1 MALPL
6 PALTFEQTA
15 IFTPASNSAADV
27 LTAIEAAFAAL
38 STNQWTTARAKGEDA
53 SNPAIRIT
61 APAGSAIAE
70 FNAILGA
77 PAGAGGFTQASYRDY
92 TMTATADDKFGS
104 ATMWLAVGPDGFDE
118 GSAPANWY
126 SGANAFGTGK
136 RESGYWTA
144 LNGSGGGSSVSKL
157 WVVASAETC
166 AICFRYASDN
176 NCGFMYFGAIVEGV
190 NAANVESDDRLYGMC
205 TPGSNNTQPM
215 DQVWSYQSGLQKDE
229 ILGHGNV
236 ANWAHAGV
244 FDPASA
250 GAASFPAVV
259 SRRGTSSANAQRIL
273 GVETFDGGLA
283 GPPIE
288 SWRGRYVGGT
298 TQAPY
303 YAGFCGRLRGTFY
316 TPFGNARS
324 ILLDT
329 SAAAQG
335 YRMSGS
341 LSAGTY
347 DAFVFGNEG

>member
-1 MALPL
+1 
-6 PALTFEQTA
+6 
-15 IFTPASNSAADV
+15 
-27 LTAIEAAFAAL
+27 
-38 STNQWTTARAKGEDA
+38 
-53 SNPAIRIT
+53 
-61 APAGSAIAE
+61 
-70 FNAILGA
+70 
-77 PAGAGGFTQASYRDY
+77 
-92 TMTATADDKFGS
+92 MTAGFDTSFAG
-104 ATMWLAVGPDGFDE
+104 TMWLAVGPDGYDA

-144 LNGSGGGSSVSKL
+144 IDNAGGGSAITKL

-176 NCGFMYFGAIVEGV
+176 QCGFMYFGAIVEGV

-205 TPGSNNTQPM
+205 TPGANNNQPM
-215 DQVWSYQSGLQKDE
+215 DQVWSFQSGLQKDE

-236 ANWAHAGV
+236 DNWAHAGV

-250 GAASFPAVV
+250 GAASFPAVI
-259 SRRGTSSANAQRIL
+259 SRRGTSQNNAQRIL

-288 SWRGRYVGGT
+288 SWRGRYIGGT

-316 TPFGNARS
+316 TQLGNARS

-329 SAAAQG
+329 SAAAKG

-341 LSAGTY
+341 LSAGNY